1 MLKAELETVK
11 AEKAALEKE
20 LSELK
25 VGTAHLSSSLAAKPG
40 RLFCQLADSARVLF
54 VAGWCGAGGI
64 SERCSTVKD
73 FVSVVQTRAGV
84 VAIRH

>member
-25 VGTAHLSSSLAAKPG
+25 VGY
-40 RLFCQLADSARVLF
+40 DARTLYSYRYIHRV
-54 VAGWCGAGGI
+54 
-64 SERCSTVKD
+64 
-73 FVSVVQTRAGV
+73 
-84 VAIRH
+84 